1 MFACYR
7 IIAKGAGGGL
17 GSRGLGSSRGALA
30 ISVFELRKDEDIH
43 ILVGQKGENACT
55 RTHCNRGNSDNETT
69 PSDLLKSSDDI
80 NSKTKQVKELVF
92 EEMAGGGKSI
102 YFSCSRILSIFL
114 MVILFLSH
122 SLLGGGAT
130 FIYLINSA
138 NGMICSNLALRQR
151 LDNTLLKFPLFF
163 LIFGAF

>member
-1 MFACYR
+1 MNNALVLNR

-55 RTHCNRGNSDNETT
+55 RTHCNRGNSDNKTT
-69 PSDLLKSSDDI
+69 PSSDLFKNSDDI

-92 EEMAGGGKSI
+92 EEMAGGGN
-102 YFSCSRILSIFL
+102 IF
-114 MVILFLSH
+114 
-122 SLLGGGAT
+122 
-130 FIYLINSA
+130 
-138 NGMICSNLALRQR
+138 
-151 LDNTLLKFPLFF
+151 
-163 LIFGAF
+163 